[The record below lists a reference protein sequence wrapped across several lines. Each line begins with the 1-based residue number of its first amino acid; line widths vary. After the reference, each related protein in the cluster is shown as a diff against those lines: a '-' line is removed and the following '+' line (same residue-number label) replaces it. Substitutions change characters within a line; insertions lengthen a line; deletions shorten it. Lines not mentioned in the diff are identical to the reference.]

1 MKIQNYFLII
11 FLMLGLSSCK
21 KEITDK
27 KQSDISDTIS
37 NDLQLDH
44 FNIWVENPTKAKE
57 KLKAIGFTAVPD
69 SLSMIHEGQGT
80 SGRYFNFLNTY
91 LEFIFVYDQN
101 ELEENIKKNKDF
113 DFSER
118 SKFQKNGASPFS
130 IALKVKDYAVEK
142 IPFEK
147 IRYHQNW
154 MAPNASIYAAKNS
167 KLNLSE
173 PSVFVVYPEIETK
186 NFKTFDDLNDVIPDE
201 VSYYRDTYNHVNGAK
216 KVTNIVITS
225 NNLDLNSKTIEALNG
240 IKNLKVKKGKV
251 HLMEVYF
258 DDNAQNKSFD
268 LRPELP
274 LIIYL

>member
-1 MKIQNYFLII
+1 MKIQNYILFV
-11 FLMLGLSSCK
+11 FLMLGISSCK
-21 KEITDK
+21 KEIKDA
-27 KQSDISDTIS
+27 KQSDVPDTIS

-69 SLSMIHEGQGT
+69 SLSMVHEGQGT

-91 LEFIFVYDQN
+91 LEFIFVYYQA
-101 ELEENIKKNKDF
+101 EFKENIKKNKDL

-118 SKFQKNGASPFS
+118 ANFQKNGALPFG

-142 IPFEK
+142 IPFDK
-147 IRYHQNW
+147 ICYHQDW
-154 MAPNASIYAAKNS
+154 MAPNANIYAAKNS
-167 KLNLSE
+167 KIHLNE

-186 NFKTFDDLNDVIPDE
+186 KFKTFDDLKAVIPDE
-201 VSYYRDTYNHVNGAK
+201 VSYYRDTYKHANGAK
-216 KVTNIVITS
+216 KVTSIVITS
-225 NNLDLNSKTIEALNG
+225 NNLDFNSETIKAINITE
-240 IKNLKVKKGKV
+240 NLKAKNGKA

-258 DDNAQNKSFD
+258 DNSIQGKSFD

-274 LIIYL
+274 LLIYL

>member
-11 FLMLGLSSCK
+11 FLMLGISSCK
-21 KEITDK
+21 KEIKDV
-27 KQSDISDTIS
+27 KQSDVSDTIS

-91 LEFIFVYDQN
+91 LEFIFVHDQN
-101 ELEENIKKNKDF
+101 ELEENIKKNKNLDF
-113 DFSER
+113 IER
-118 SKFQKNGASPFS
+118 SNFQKNGASPFT

-147 IRYHQNW
+147 IRYHQDW
-154 MAPNASIYAAKNS
+154 MAPKASIYAAKNS
-167 KLNLSE
+167 KLNLNE

-186 NFKTFDDLNDVIPDE
+186 NFKTFDDLKDVIPDE
-201 VSYYRDTYNHVNGAK
+201 VSYYRDTYNHVNGTK
-216 KVTNIVITS
+216 KVTDIIITS

-240 IKNLKVKKGKV
+240 IKNLKVKNGKA
-251 HLMEVYF
+251 HLMEIYF
-258 DDNAQNKSFD
+258 DNSIQGKSFD

>member
-11 FLMLGLSSCK
+11 FLMLGISSCK
-21 KEITDK
+21 KEIKDV
-27 KQSDISDTIS
+27 KQSDVSDTIS
-37 NDLQLDH
+37 NDLQLEH

-57 KLKAIGFTAVPD
+57 NLKAIGFTTVPD

-91 LEFIFVYDQN
+91 LELIFTYN
-101 ELEENIKKNKDF
+101 KTEFEENIKKNKYL

-118 SKFQKNGASPFS
+118 SNFQKNGASPFG

-154 MAPNASIYAAKNS
+154 MAPNTSIYAAKNS
-167 KLNLSE
+167 KINLNE
-173 PSVFVVYPEIETK
+173 PSIFVVYPEIETK
-186 NFKTFDDLNDVIPDE
+186 NFKTFDDLKAVIPDK

-216 KVTNIVITS
+216 KVTDIVITS
-225 NNLDLNSKTIEALNG
+225 NNLDLNSETIKALNG

-251 HLMEVYF
+251 HLMEIYF
-258 DDNAQNKSFD
+258 DDNSQDKSFD